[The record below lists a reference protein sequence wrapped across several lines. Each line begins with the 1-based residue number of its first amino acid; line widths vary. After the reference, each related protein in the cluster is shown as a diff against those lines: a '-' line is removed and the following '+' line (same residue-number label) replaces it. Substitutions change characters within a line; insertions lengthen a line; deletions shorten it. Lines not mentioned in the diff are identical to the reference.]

1 MNLGRIATSMAAP
14 VLFGTAIW
22 AQTVSPAAAQ
32 QRPERPEGGRGPSE
46 AMLAACSGKQ
56 EADACSVAN
65 ADGTE
70 VAGTCRA
77 PKGKAPACL
86 PEGMGPPPGRQ
97 GGPRSTPDDN
107 AD

>member
-1 MNLGRIATSMAAP
+1 MKIRRIGISMLAP
-14 VLFGTAIW
+14 VLLGTAIW

-32 QRPERPEGGRGPSE
+32 QRAERPEGGRGPSE